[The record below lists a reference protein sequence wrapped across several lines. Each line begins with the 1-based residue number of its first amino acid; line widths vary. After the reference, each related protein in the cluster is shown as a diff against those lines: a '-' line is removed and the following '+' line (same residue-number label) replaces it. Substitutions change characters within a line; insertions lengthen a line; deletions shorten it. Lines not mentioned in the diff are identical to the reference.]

1 MGSVSV
7 VMIDTVSFNVGK
19 PHAYDVSLVG
29 KGRVRA
35 RERER
40 ERKRER
46 ERERETLPLS
56 SIPSNRLPIVTKT
69 AVSGSLQT
77 PQPVSLAFNVI
88 PVSGL
93 TSLIHPFN
101 SDVTIPPSA
110 NTHWA
115 IWPVEA
121 SSHVKASDRTFGLS
135 AASTKGEWVQMFTP

>member
-29 KGRVRA
+29 KGRV
-35 RERER
+35 
-40 ERKRER
+40 
-46 ERERETLPLS
+46 
-56 SIPSNRLPIVTKT
+56 
-69 AVSGSLQT
+69 VSGSLQT
-77 PQPVSLAFNVI
+77 SQPVSLAFNVI

-101 SDVTIPPSA
+101 SGVTISPSA

-135 AASTKGEWVQMFTP
+135 AASTKGARVQMFTP